1 MQKQWCRKFT
11 LLSQK
16 FHLIRDTERM
26 DWKNPFQYYKMK
38 IDKTN
43 VKVPL
48 TKEELDILISK
59 EMPNERLECIRDV
72 FCFCALTGLAFTD
85 ADNLQ
90 KRHITTDD
98 SGTTWIHKPREKT
111 SVISRVPL
119 LPYPLK
125 ILQKYEHNPEL
136 QLKGKLL
143 PIPSNQKWTRISRK
157 SEQYAT
163 SIKIWRR
170 IALATLSPHWLS
182 NMACQS
188 TSLPKSSD
196 IQIRIWLGTMQKFQK
211 PILAGKCKE

>member
-16 FHLIRDTERM
+16 FHLIRDTGTNGLKKIRFVLQDENRQN
-26 DWKNPFQYYKMK
+26 KRQGS
-38 IDKTN
+38 IDKR
-43 VKVPL
+43 
-48 TKEELDILISK
+48 ELDILISK

-143 PIPSNQKWTRISRK
+143 PIPKQPKNELVPQGNRN
-157 SEQYAT
+157 
-163 SIKIWRR
+163 
-170 IALATLSPHWLS
+170 
-182 NMACQS
+182 NMHN
-188 TSLPKSSD
+188 P
-196 IQIRIWLGTMQKFQK
+196 
-211 PILAGKCKE
+211 

>member
-1 MQKQWCRKFT
+1 
-11 LLSQK
+11 
-16 FHLIRDTERM
+16 
-26 DWKNPFQYYKMK
+26 MK

-125 ILQKYEHNPEL
+125 ILQNMNIILNYNSKESY
-136 QLKGKLL
+136 
-143 PIPSNQKWTRISRK
+143 
-157 SEQYAT
+157 Y
-163 SIKIWRR
+163 
-170 IALATLSPHWLS
+170 LSPATKNELVS
-182 NMACQS
+182 QGNRNNMQH
-188 TSLPKSSD
+188 P
-196 IQIRIWLGTMQKFQK
+196 
-211 PILAGKCKE
+211 